1 MNFTRALRAFGRV
14 GLPHFHADPPQK
26 TIGVPMKPVN
36 LANALQIDR
45 PVLGDLTGVGLY
57 RLLRLVA
64 MEDILGTGASAVS
77 YYAGKKLGL
86 GLQVKQLDDFLALC
100 ESLRIGRIE
109 IPVMTATR
117 IHVDVYECVT
127 CAGLSPVGR
136 CLCHFEGGLVAGA
149 VEGILGKKVQAKEV
163 SCIGG
168 LGDDSCGFELT
179 VAP

>member
-1 MNFTRALRAFGRV
+1 MDFTHALRIFGKV
-14 GLPHFHADPPQK
+14 GLPHFHADPPKK
-26 TIGVPMKPVN
+26 TIGVPMNPVS
-36 LANALQIDR
+36 LTNALQIHR
-45 PVLGDLTGVGLY
+45 PEIGDLAGVGLY

-86 GLQVKQLDDFLALC
+86 GLQIKQLDDFLALC
-100 ESLRIGRIE
+100 DQLRIGRIE
-109 IPVMTATR
+109 IPVITSTR

-149 VEGILGKKVQAKEV
+149 VEGVLGKKVQAKEV

-168 LGDDSCGFELT
+168 LGDDSCGFELNI
-179 VAP
+179 AL